1 MNKNSLETDT
11 MTRGSN
17 QHASIEATS
26 LKLDPRKIKAL
37 RRSVE
42 REAERKRLVALSPK
56 EARFR
61 RLAYR
66 MITEYAFAR
75 VDGVGGRVKT
85 GQLGSNQNQPLFT
98 V

>member
-1 MNKNSLETDT
+1 
-11 MTRGSN
+11 
-17 QHASIEATS
+17 
-26 LKLDPRKIKAL
+26 L

-75 VDGVGGRVKT
+75 VDGKITKVDSIQEDDETKQAV
-85 GQLGSNQNQPLFT
+85 LHAALVIDPDIDLADAEVSVLEWSDLSVFN
-98 V
+98 